1 MIASMIASLGP
12 WNWWILG
19 FVLLAAELAA
29 PGVFLIWIGLAALVM
44 GTASLFLWEQSLW
57 SWQIQLLLFAGLSVI
72 ITLIGRRFYGS
83 DDAKTDQPL
92 LNRRGESLVGRTATL
107 AEPIREGRGRIR
119 LDDTWWPVSGPDLP
133 AGMRVRVAH
142 WSGSEL
148 IVEPV
153 A

>member
-44 GTASLFLWEQSLW
+44 GTASLFLWEQTLW

-142 WSGSEL
+142 WSGSEP

>member
-44 GTASLFLWEQSLW
+44 GTASLFLWEQTLW
-57 SWQIQLLLFAGLSVI
+57 SWQIQLLLFAFLSVI

>member
-44 GTASLFLWEQSLW
+44 GTASLFVWEQALW

>member
-44 GTASLFLWEQSLW
+44 GTASLFLWEQTLW

>member
-19 FVLLAAELAA
+19 FVLLALELAA
-29 PGVFLIWIGLAALVM
+29 PGVFLIWIGLAALVL
-44 GTASLFLWEQSLW
+44 GAASLPLWDQPLW
-57 SWQIQLLLFAGLSVI
+57 SWQIQLLLFAVLSVV
-72 ITLIGRRFYGS
+72 ITLVGRRYYGS
-83 DDAKTDQPL
+83 DDGRSDQPL

-133 AGMRVRVAH
+133 AGMRVRVAQ

>member
-44 GTASLFLWEQSLW
+44 GTASLFLWEQALW